1 MNLASRGLSGG
12 VLRASGALPDAS
24 WAMLEHLG
32 SLFGYL
38 GGLVEASGA
47 SWTVS
52 ETVLGPPGG
61 PGGGLAERGGR
72 IWKKGAAPQARDPVA
87 GYIIYF

>member
-12 VLRASGALPDAS
+12 VLRASGAFPDAS

-38 GGLVEASGA
+38 GGLVEASGTSWA
-47 SWTVS
+47 SL
-52 ETVLGPPGG
+52 EAVLGPPGG
-61 PGGGLAERGGR
+61 PGGDPGERGGR
-72 IWKKGAAPQARDPVA
+72 ILKKGK
-87 GYIIYF
+87 